1 MSMDRAKR
9 GIARQLSLV
18 LPLMAGMFLSLSAAG
33 VLAQEKFQ
41 ADVILVKLTPAAA
54 SQINIHLESG
64 IVLTGLPSL
73 DALNQQYRVRA
84 MERVL
89 RPGGKFEA
97 RHAQSG
103 LTRYYKLR
111 FDAGA
116 EVEDLV
122 RVYAGDG
129 NLDAAQPNYRY
140 ELFDRRDARRQ
151 VNFTPNDPQYPS
163 QWHYNNTGQTGGTP
177 DADIDAPEAWDTE
190 TGDPSVIVS
199 DLDTGQDLDH
209 PDLAANIWVNP
220 GEIPGN
226 NVDDD
231 ANGYIDDVNG
241 WDFSSNDNNPDDYD
255 GHGTHTAGT
264 VAAVTNNGLGVAGV
278 AFDSKIMPCK
288 IFPNAFDDVIANAF
302 TYGADNGSFVS
313 TNSWGGGAQ
322 SNLIEDA
329 IDYFLATT
337 NGVVVFAAG
346 NSNSSDP
353 AIGYPG
359 SYPPVIAV
367 AATDHNDVKASFS
380 NYGTWVDISAPGV
393 NVLSTLIGGY
403 GYLNGTSMACPHV
416 AGVAALVAAANP
428 GLPGAQIRTQLESS
442 ADNIDATNP
451 GFVGLLG
458 SGRVNANRALSGG
471 PFPNP
476 PTNLQAAVSGNDA
489 QLTWVD
495 PTTNLDGS
503 PINLAHVNVYR
514 GGTEIA
520 EVAGGVQSFSDL
532 GLPDGFHSYY
542 VTATNFEGEES
553 GPSNVVS
560 VLVGSFDVLIW
571 KHPEVN
577 EPNLARKASERN
589 LTEAEVRALVSE
601 PTSHLELAAALAA
614 VGKSWLI
621 VSDIASL
628 DLSQFEAV
636 FAVLGAFPNNH
647 VIPNNSPEA
656 LAIENYVLN
665 GGKMYMEGNDMWY
678 YDPQFA
684 GGHDFG
690 PLFGIT
696 GLADGGGDFSTILGA
711 NFLAGYNF
719 NYSCQTSFNDV
730 IAPLAGAA
738 VVHSNQSPAF
748 NCGIAF
754 DPGAYQTIGVSHQFG
769 CLADGNSTKAQL
781 LAAYLEHWGILE
793 GVFADFVGAPTNG
806 FAPLTVTFSDQS
818 IGNITSWEW
827 SFEGGT
833 PATASG
839 AGPHTVVYNSPG
851 TFDVSLTVS
860 GPEGSNT
867 KTRTDYISV
876 LIAPDITVTP
886 TSFDVVLE
894 PGGTMTH
901 TLTIG
906 NVGGSDLN
914 FSIGESE
921 GSTLAVA
928 LSRKVK
934 IKSSG
939 SPARMHDIF
948 AARASLPHSP
958 GSLVTNSSGPVR
970 TGFVQKIVHP
980 SNPNQTQSILLYADD
995 YQRSPG
1001 DHYIEQALAALSLGY
1016 TAVYDDPDAFGA
1028 QLTSQLWDLVVV
1040 DHHNF
1045 FALGNYWTE
1054 IETYINSG
1062 GACLITTFDIDL
1074 SHSEATTLFS
1084 SLGITLNADLSAPLP
1099 VSKWDD
1105 TSPVWNSPESVPN
1118 FTTLSDAYSDDG
1130 DRVFA
1135 NQGSVGGFTAT
1146 PTAGEAAIIV
1156 ANARVIVNSFSVVE
1170 NTSDLDSDGKPDAV
1184 ELFINELRLLSDA
1197 VSWLDEDP
1205 RFDTV
1210 PAGGYSEV
1218 TITFDAS
1225 ELEPGHYYAHLE
1237 ISSNDPD
1244 EPAVTVSPIHL
1255 LVAADA
1261 VIWIPNDVLEP
1272 NLARKAME
1280 RSLPLQM
1287 VEQMAFQP
1295 TSHLELQAA
1304 LAANGKST
1312 HIVHSLTAAD
1322 LAHAD
1327 YLFAVL
1333 GVFPNNHVVRET
1345 DPEAAVI
1352 EQFLAAGGKV
1362 YLEGGDV
1369 WYYDPLFLSGHDFGE
1384 SFFIDALEDGTNDL
1398 KTVIGSCVAGGMDF
1412 TYEGQNNFMDHLTPR
1427 NPACMIHSNEGP
1439 DYGCGVAYDS
1449 PSGYRTIGNAFQFGG
1464 LEDASLTGATKTAL
1478 MAAYLNFFD
1487 TGLAGASATFE
1498 FPLAQGGWYLIS
1510 LPVVPDDNRL
1520 AHLFP
1525 TALAAFGWDYA
1536 SQSYSATTELQPTK
1550 AYWLALPAA
1559 ATVTVRGQ
1567 PVLTY
1572 SETYTQPGW
1581 DLIGSVMEIST
1592 LQAEPQSNVFAM
1604 FGFDPIS
1611 ATYQTR
1617 RSLAPNEGY
1626 WIAVSASESE
1636 PLYLT
1641 VGGVSGA
1648 PTLAGPAAVSWLR
1661 RFGATPPAPP
1671 FLIQTGQLGVI
1682 PTEYALLQNFPNPF
1696 NPETM
1701 IEYHLP
1707 EAGKVSLTVYSI
1719 LGREVRKLV
1728 EAEQPAGVHRV
1739 RWEGTD
1745 SAGRKLD
1752 SGVYFYRLETKAFSQ
1767 TRKVILLK

>member
-9 GIARQLSLV
+9 GFARQLSLV

-140 ELFDRRDARRQ
+140 ELFDRREARRQ

-329 IDYFLATT
+329 IDYFLTTT

-514 GGTEIA
+514 DGTEIA
-520 EVAGGVQSFSDL
+520 EVAGGVQSYSDL
-532 GLPDGFHSYY
+532 GLPDGFHSYF
-542 VTATNFEGEES
+542 VTATNIEGEES
-553 GPSNVVS
+553 GPSNLVS

-614 VGKSWLI
+614 VGKSSLI

-696 GLADGGGDFSTILGA
+696 GLADGGGNFSTILGA

-839 AGPHTVVYNSPG
+839 AGLHTVVYNSPG

-886 TSFDVVLE
+886 TSFDVVLD
-894 PGGTMTH
+894 PGGTVTH

-906 NVGGSDLN
+906 NVGGSDLT
-914 FSIGESE
+914 FSISE
-921 GSTLAVA
+921 AEGTAAALSKAIQIKPRWAGRPQDRQPPAVSSDSVKPHAAAGAGYADGHDPLRGAYPPPEGNPHPQATGVLLLHMGGDPSEIQGALSAYPDLSPVNTWDLGASGVPALGDLLAYDAVILMNNNAFPDPVGLGNVLADYVDAGGGVTTTLASFANGFQLAGRFMDEGYSPFDIGVGPVGGSNLGSFDPNHPVMQGVSTMFGDLLADVPLASGATSVA
-928 LSRKVK
+928 MWANGLQCVAVK
-934 IKSSG
+934 G
-939 SPARMHDIF
+939 TVVAFNIF
-948 AARASLPHSP
+948 VASP
-958 GSLVTNSSGPVR
+958 GSWTGDVPLVLHNAVR
-970 TGFVQKIVHP
+970 F
-980 SNPNQTQSILLYADD
+980 S
-995 YQRSPG
+995 
-1001 DHYIEQALAALSLGY
+1001 
-1016 TAVYDDPDAFGA
+1016 
-1028 QLTSQLWDLVVV
+1028 
-1040 DHHNF
+1040 
-1045 FALGNYWTE
+1045 
-1054 IETYINSG
+1054 SG
-1062 GACLITTFDIDL
+1062 GALT
-1074 SHSEATTLFS
+1074 
-1084 SLGITLNADLSAPLP
+1084 
-1099 VSKWDD
+1099 
-1105 TSPVWNSPESVPN
+1105 
-1118 FTTLSDAYSDDG
+1118 
-1130 DRVFA
+1130 
-1135 NQGSVGGFTAT
+1135 
-1146 PTAGEAAIIV
+1146 
-1156 ANARVIVNSFSVVE
+1156 
-1170 NTSDLDSDGKPDAV
+1170 
-1184 ELFINELRLLSDA
+1184 
-1197 VSWLDEDP
+1197 WLDEQP
-1205 RFDTV
+1205 NAGTI
-1210 PAGGYSEV
+1210 PAGGSVEV
-1218 TITFDAS
+1218 SIIFDAA
-1225 ELEPGHYYAHLE
+1225 ELVPGHYYAHLE

-1244 EPAVTVSPIHL
+1244 EPVVTVSPIHL

-1312 HIVHSLTAAD
+1312 HVVHSLTAAD

-1345 DPEAAVI
+1345 DPEAAVL

-1604 FGFDPIS
+1604 FGYDPIS

-1671 FLIQTGQLGVI
+1671 FLIQTGRLGVI